1 MLDIVHKNIWQILI
15 PWFFFHNFQHQ
26 TIFRENL
33 LCADITLQ
41 CIAVVVFI
49 CKKKLVNDVIIAKA
63 RQPWKRQLLT
73 TISHWNNC
81 VSIPPAVSHDTTLK
95 LGAPVCIWW
104 LYGGVKSFLKDAS
117 WFSCTF
123 DFIRVKML
131 YRRFSLKDIDQLFVH
146 MLKES
151 NYYTCSGRTLTQCAV
166 HRTALCGTSVLLT
179 DQKRTPQILRA
190 KTLRV
195 LRQT

>member
-1 MLDIVHKNIWQILI
+1 MTNFNSLI
-15 PWFFFHNFQHQ
+15 FSHNFQNQ

-104 LYGGVKSFLKDAS
+104 LYIGVKSFLKDS
-117 WFSCTF
+117 LSCFCTL
-123 DFIRVKML
+123 DFIRIKML
-131 YRRFSLKDIDQLFVH
+131 YRPFSLKDIDQIFVH
-146 MLKES
+146 FLK
-151 NYYTCSGRTLTQCAV
+151 
-166 HRTALCGTSVLLT
+166 
-179 DQKRTPQILRA
+179 
-190 KTLRV
+190 
-195 LRQT
+195 

>member
-1 MLDIVHKNIWQILI
+1 MSVYLSNDSLLIVLDIPQRNIWRILI
-15 PWFFFHNFQHQ
+15 PWFFFHNLQHQ
-26 TIFRENL
+26 TIFLENL

-104 LYGGVKSFLKDAS
+104 LYGGVKSFLKDALS
-117 WFSCTF
+117 FFWTF
-123 DFIRVKML
+123 DFIRIKML
-131 YRRFSLKDIDQLFVH
+131 YRPFSLKDIDQLFVH
-146 MLKES
+146 LLK
-151 NYYTCSGRTLTQCAV
+151 
-166 HRTALCGTSVLLT
+166 
-179 DQKRTPQILRA
+179 
-190 KTLRV
+190 
-195 LRQT
+195 